1 MKDKLLAQNVRY
13 ELSAEYK
20 SDMNINQSRE
30 VEFYGD
36 VWEVTCSE
44 TMGTKYEVH
53 RVSVMIDNH
62 RMNDF
67 FDDAFVEEMKNEILN
82 EYGLG

>member
-1 MKDKLLAQNVRY
+1 MKDKLLAQDFRY

-30 VEFYGD
+30 IEFYGD
-36 VWEVTCSE
+36 VWEVTCNE

-53 RVSVMIDNH
+53 RVTVMIDNH

-67 FDDAFVEEMKNEILN
+67 FDDEFINEMKNEILN